1 MIHTGPCLLSHS
13 FRQKEMNEQA
23 CEIVVLIHG
32 LWMTGREMIL
42 LERRLQKD
50 GFRTCRFSYNTM
62 HDDLEQSAEELFEFV
77 RSLKEERVHFV
88 CHSLGGLVLNKM
100 LTSHKVD
107 WQGRAVLLG
116 SPLAGNRLAGM
127 LKKSSV
133 GEMLVG
139 RKLGSLS
146 KGCEQWPDGYEIGVI
161 GGTLNIGT
169 GLLFGGWKYP
179 GDGMVAL
186 DEIKVPGVKEVFLIR
201 TTHMGLVFSTVCARQ
216 TSYFLKNGCFR

>member
-1 MIHTGPCLLSHS
+1 
-13 FRQKEMNEQA
+13 MNEKA
-23 CEIVVLIHG
+23 SERVVLIHG

-42 LERRLQKD
+42 LEKRLQRD

-62 HDDLEQSAEELFEFV
+62 HDDLGQSAEELFEFV
-77 RSLKEERVHFV
+77 GSLNHERVHFV

-100 LTSHKVD
+100 LTRHKMD

-116 SPLAGNRLAGM
+116 SPLAGNRVADLM
-127 LKKSSV
+127 KKSSI
-133 GEMLVG
+133 GEMFVG

-146 KGCEQWPDGYEIGVI
+146 KGCAQWPDGYEIGVI
-161 GGTLNIGT
+161 GGTLNIGA

-179 GDGMVAL
+179 GDGVVAL

>member
-1 MIHTGPCLLSHS
+1 M
-13 FRQKEMNEQA
+13 
-23 CEIVVLIHG
+23 VLIHG

-50 GFRTCRFSYNTM
+50 RFRTCLFSYSTM

-77 RSLKEERVHFV
+77 RSLNSERVHFV

-100 LTSHKVD
+100 LTRHKMG
-107 WQGRAVLLG
+107 WLGRAVLLG
-116 SPLAGNRLAGM
+116 SPLAGNRVANM
-127 LKKSSV
+127 MKKSSI
-133 GEMLVG
+133 GEILIG

-161 GGTLNIGT
+161 GGTLNIGA

-179 GDGMVAL
+179 GDGVVAL
-186 DEIKVPGVKEVFLIR
+186 DEIEVPGVKDVFRIR
-201 TTHMGLVFSTVCARQ
+201 TTHMGLVFSAVCARQ
-216 TSYFLKNGCFR
+216 TSCFLKNGCFC